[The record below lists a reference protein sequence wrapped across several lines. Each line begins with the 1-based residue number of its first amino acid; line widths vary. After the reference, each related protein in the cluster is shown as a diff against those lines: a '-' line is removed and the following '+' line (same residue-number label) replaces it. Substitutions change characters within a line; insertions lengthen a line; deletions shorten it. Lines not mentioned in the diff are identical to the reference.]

1 VPFAYFARGSI
12 VLSFLEQLIF
22 SIFQF
27 GMGGEI
33 FGIMLDFHARIDG
46 WLDYLL
52 HGYYLGEKE
61 KSRGDFSYIIK

>member
-1 VPFAYFARGSI
+1 
-12 VLSFLEQLIF
+12 
-22 SIFQF
+22 
-27 GMGGEI
+27 MGGEI

-52 HGYYLGEKE
+52 HGDYLGEKE